1 MLTTLDISWN
11 KFTQQQIESVFTAL
25 SKNHDLQY
33 LNLAMTGVNE
43 KTDLTDLRK
52 FIRKSQY
59 LLHLDLSGMLK
70 TAEQVRRV
78 VKSFAKN
85 ETLLSVHLS
94 NTPEIRRVKLL
105 QSYIRTKLKMNEFLP
120 KRKKP

>member
-1 MLTTLDISWN
+1 
-11 KFTQQQIESVFTAL
+11 
-25 SKNHDLQY
+25 
-33 LNLAMTGVNE
+33 MTGVNE

-105 QSYIRTKLKMNEFLP
+105 QSYIRTKLKMNEF
-120 KRKKP
+120 